1 MAAGRC
7 LFHAGLRDLAL
18 LLRGDAVLNAGMRP
32 YGFHAGNKL
41 PIPACPYLL
50 THEVAQRGV
59 RPMFRYV
66 LILNDWESDT
76 QCHEV

>member
-1 MAAGRC
+1 M
-7 LFHAGLRDLAL
+7 LACAPT
-18 LLRGDAVLNAGMRP
+18 GSTPA
-32 YGFHAGNKL
+32 NKL
-41 PIPACPYLL
+41 PIPAYPYLL

-66 LILNDWESDT
+66 LTLNDWESDT